1 MMRATSTQHGV
12 GSRSVLLRPLLPSD
26 AEWCYLLACGPAGER
41 WRYRGRTPSHEQV
54 AADLW
59 RGVYAQFVVVD
70 RATGDRAGLVG
81 FYNVAVDAGRA
92 YAFALADPDR
102 SPKVT
107 EGFGLLCEWGFEH
120 QGFQRIYLEVPEFN
134 LDQFAS
140 LGDAAVVEGRLRN
153 HEIWQGRYWD
163 YFILVLT
170 PESFGARFG
179 ALLQRRRATLA
190 HVEELDVTAYSALVE
205 SSWPLDS
212 LGLVEVAD
220 ALEQVLGTTVDPS
233 LLVSLDAAD
242 PGRWVEQSLELGDAQ
257 PLGSASS
264 PPGEPSGP
272 TTSSRG
278 PRSSRTTTS
287 GDGPEPQSTR

>member
-1 MMRATSTQHGV
+1 MNAATTQRHLC
-12 GSRSVLLRPLLPSD
+12 SRSVELRPLLPSD

-54 AADLW
+54 AVDLW
-59 RGVYAQFVVVD
+59 RGVYAQYVVLD
-70 RATGDRAGLVG
+70 RASGQRSGLVG

-102 SPKVT
+102 STQVT

-134 LDQFAS
+134 LGQFAS
-140 LGDAAVVEGRLRN
+140 LGEAAVVEGRLRN

-170 PESFGARFG
+170 PESFGTHFG
-179 ALLQRRRATLA
+179 ALLQRRHAAADADDAMTIA
-190 HVEELDVTAYSALVE
+190 DYHQLVE
-205 SSWPLDS
+205 SVWPLDS

-220 ALEQVLGTTVDPS
+220 ALEQVLGAPVDS
-233 LLVSLDAAD
+233 TLLASIDASD
-242 PGRWVEQSLELGDAQ
+242 PQRWVERSLAVTGSQ
-257 PLGSASS
+257 PLGSAES
-264 PPGEPSGP
+264 PPAEPSGP
-272 TTSSRG
+272 TTSSRA
-278 PRSSRTTTS
+278 PASSRTTTT